1 MKVLFELRSEAQRG
15 FDHRSLGEI
24 LRERERKATQVQT
37 SLSLLL
43 KYGSQFASNR
53 TNTGMGPKCTLT
65 AITKHAS
72 IIRLDEK
79 NQTKTMIAAGT
90 RSFDCPAKQ
99 YMHALRLHS
108 ERRPVLVLL
117 PANFYYQHTF
127 GDRVA
132 MVIFLR
138 LSFLGGDL

>member
-1 MKVLFELRSEAQRG
+1 MLVSSDWK
-15 FDHRSLGEI
+15 
-24 LRERERKATQVQT
+24 K
-37 SLSLLL
+37 
-43 KYGSQFASNR
+43 
-53 TNTGMGPKCTLT
+53 
-65 AITKHAS
+65 
-72 IIRLDEK
+72 
-79 NQTKTMIAAGT
+79 KTMVAAGK

-99 YMHALRLHS
+99 YMHALRSHS

-117 PANFYYQHTF
+117 LANFYYQYTF